1 MRRSFV
7 PLLRS
12 ASFATISLLVH
23 AGAISALSPWH
34 GPAPFSTPP
43 SGGAPPAGETF
54 EVQSPS
60 VGIAPNVLGAANA
73 VARTARQLPSTTA
86 MRDPAEY
93 VQIPAPSRFGPPGSM
108 RSTSAA
114 RTPLFGAA
122 GVAYATD
129 LPSTFTRAF
138 PQAASADPSWASSPV
153 GGVGWATV
161 TLFLDDTGHIVR
173 QTVEGAPAPALRRGI
188 ALTLAL
194 IGARTFTSVE
204 RVTRLQ
210 ISARVS
216 ADDIHDGLHGDVFAL
231 SGGSFSSNVGSAFFA
246 LPAERGSRGRRV
258 DVELRQL
265 R

>member
-12 ASFATISLLVH
+12 ASFATVSLLVH
-23 AGAISALSPWH
+23 AGAISVLAPSH
-34 GPAPFSTPP
+34 GPDPFSTPP

-60 VGIAPNVLGAANA
+60 VGMAPHALGAADA
-73 VARTARQLPSTTA
+73 VARTAPQLPRAAAIAGST
-86 MRDPAEY
+86 
-93 VQIPAPSRFGPPGSM
+93 
-108 RSTSAA
+108 RSTGAV

-161 TLFLDDTGHIVR
+161 TLVLDDAGHIVR

-204 RVTRLQ
+204 RLTRLQ

-216 ADDIHDGLHGDVFAL
+216 ADEIHDGLHGEVFAL

-246 LPAERGSRGRRV
+246 LPAEGGARGRRV

>member
-1 MRRSFV
+1 MGRSSAS
-7 PLLRS
+7 LLRS
-12 ASFATISLLVH
+12 ASFATISLLAH
-23 AGAISALSPWH
+23 AGAVSLLAPLH
-34 GPAPFSTPP
+34 GPDPFSTPP

-54 EVQSPS
+54 EVESPR
-60 VGIAPNVLGAANA
+60 VGMAPRVSGAAA
-73 VARTARQLPSTTA
+73 
-86 MRDPAEY
+86 RDPAEDGP
-93 VQIPAPSRFGPPGSM
+93 IRPPSRVGPAGSL

-138 PQAASADPSWASSPV
+138 PQAASADPGWASSPV
-153 GGVGWATV
+153 GGAGWATV
-161 TLFLDDTGHIVR
+161 TLLLDETGHIVR

-194 IGARTFTSVE
+194 MGARTFTSEE
-204 RVTRLQ
+204 RVTRLRL
-210 ISARVS
+210 SARVS
-216 ADDIHDGLHGDVFAL
+216 ADDIHDGLHGEVFAL

-246 LPAERGSRGRRV
+246 LPGESGGRGRRV